1 MAKAPEEQDAGGDRQ
16 KYSFCPFN
24 LLKAACEVLHN
35 SPIGDVRRMDVSRDL
50 LDIYP
55 LSPGEGIREF
65 SGIRVMAHLYLG
77 NSVP

>member
-1 MAKAPEEQDAGGDRQ
+1 
-16 KYSFCPFN
+16 
-24 LLKAACEVLHN
+24 
-35 SPIGDVRRMDVSRDL
+35 MDVSRDL

-55 LSPGEGIREF
+55 LSPGEGIGEF